1 MHLYTAAGSS
11 EGSVL
16 LIFHALACTP
26 TGSDAP
32 SNEQYFPT
40 GESDV
45 DTDAD
50 SDTDSDSDSDSDTD
64 SDSDADSDADGDTD
78 FDCTSLP
85 TSLPY
90 ESREI
95 DGSAT
100 AEDLDIDND
109 GFVIGSDRLNM
120 YRSNAGGDLDMIL
133 PNVGNPQAIIVL
145 PSDDIVFYSE
155 TGELERLDPDGER
168 YVVTTGIYMP
178 YGDAT
183 ADGMVYGSSYQTHKF
198 GNHIVRID
206 PFENEVEEILD
217 WEDDYPWGITFNED
231 YTALYVSPIQ
241 GFDGFIK
248 GPTRIWKV
256 NLDGD
261 GYVDGDP
268 ELFVEFTGETSW
280 TEGLA
285 VDVCGNV
292 YASLGKKIARIS
304 KDGKTID
311 EIWVDDSDF
320 VGRAISGLA
329 FGRKGKGG
337 TDPLKLYASNPY
349 GKYAIEIDV
358 GVPGKSGW

>member
-1 MHLYTAAGSS
+1 VQLFFY
-11 EGSVL
+11 VV
-16 LIFHALACTP
+16 ACTSS
-26 TGSDAP
+26 TGEADRP
-32 SNEQYFPT
+32 GEEYFPT
-40 GESDV
+40 GEGDADTDTDS

-50 SDTDSDSDSDSDTD
+50 SDTDSDSDSDSD
-64 SDSDADSDADGDTD
+64 GDTD

-90 ESREI
+90 DSREI

-109 GFVIGSDRLNM
+109 GFIIGSDRLNM
-120 YRSNAGGDLDMIL
+120 YRSTADGHLDMIL
-133 PNVGNPQAIIVL
+133 PNVGNPQAIIVM

-155 TGELERLDPDGER
+155 HGQLERLDPDGDR
-168 YVVTTGIYMP
+168 HVVTTGIYMP

-183 ADGMVYGSSYQTHKF
+183 PDGFVYGSSYGFTHAG

-206 PFENEVEEILD
+206 PFENQVEEILE

-241 GFDGFIK
+241 GFDGLIK

-256 NLDGD
+256 NLDAD

-268 ELFVEFTGETSW
+268 ELFVEFTGETLW

-292 YASLGKKIARIS
+292 YASLGQKIARIS
-304 KDGKTID
+304 KDGKTVD
-311 EIWVDDSDF
+311 EIWVDDSDI
-320 VGRAISGLA
+320 VSRAISGLA

-349 GKYAIEIDV
+349 GKYAIEIDA